1 MSEIKKTQST
11 SVSDNSTLLRK
22 TGSSVLL
29 PQPCVPAWKLNKQ
42 IACQNETSKSRI
54 EFDLGCLV
62 LRLRWAAN
70 QC

>member
-54 EFDLGCLV
+54 EFDLGCLA